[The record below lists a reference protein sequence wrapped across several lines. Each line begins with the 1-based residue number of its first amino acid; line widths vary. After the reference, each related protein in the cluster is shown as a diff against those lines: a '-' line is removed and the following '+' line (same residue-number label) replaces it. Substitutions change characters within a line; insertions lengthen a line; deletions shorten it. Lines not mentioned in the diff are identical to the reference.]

1 MSKIEGTLGGAMH
14 CTIGEWTAPA
24 HRYIDA
30 NDFAERLLDAWDTA
44 DKEKKKDIV
53 AIISDIVVP
62 ILSGTPTA
70 NVKEV
75 VEAEWVWRERFGET
89 GLVLMCSECRESHG
103 ANESKQYCSNCGAY
117 MTNAKVEI

>member
-30 NDFAERLLDAWDTA
+30 NDFADRLLDAWDTA

-53 AIISDIVVP
+53 AIISDIIVP

-75 VEAEWVWRERFGET
+75 VEVH
-89 GLVLMCSECRESHG
+89 VVCCSEHDGSRV
-103 ANESKQYCSNCGAY
+103 ANERCR
-117 MTNAKVEI
+117 TLKVG